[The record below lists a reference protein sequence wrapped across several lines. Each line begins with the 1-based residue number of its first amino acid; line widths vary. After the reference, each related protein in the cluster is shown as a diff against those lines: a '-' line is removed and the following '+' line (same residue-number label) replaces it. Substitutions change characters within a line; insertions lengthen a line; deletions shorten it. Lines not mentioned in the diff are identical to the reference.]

1 MDLVSDRMINIRKR
15 RSLISSPVN
24 LSTLVE
30 EHREEDGAGEPRLL
44 LASFH
49 GARIQPRLE
58 NINKH
63 AEK

>member
-1 MDLVSDRMINIRKR
+1 MKDCRGQ
-15 RSLISSPVN
+15 SLISSCKFVDSLKN
-24 LSTLVE
+24 IDRRSRVSFI
-30 EHREEDGAGEPRLL
+30 